1 MLGLSDLQMYYVQQI
16 IGKLIFELVLSP
28 ITVIGFPTG
37 LWNIC
42 MVIFECW
49 LVANQN
55 DDQESPTNLFLNSI
69 PIKAVLHEQKKIKDW
84 GYLG

>member
-37 LWNIC
+37 L
-42 MVIFECW
+42 
-49 LVANQN
+49 
-55 DDQESPTNLFLNSI
+55 
-69 PIKAVLHEQKKIKDW
+69 
-84 GYLG
+84 